1 MVISVKFT
9 SEDATNTHKDSIVF
23 RTRVKINTRYNKNGN
38 TVP

>member
-9 SEDATNTHKDSIVF
+9 SEDVTNTHKDSIVL